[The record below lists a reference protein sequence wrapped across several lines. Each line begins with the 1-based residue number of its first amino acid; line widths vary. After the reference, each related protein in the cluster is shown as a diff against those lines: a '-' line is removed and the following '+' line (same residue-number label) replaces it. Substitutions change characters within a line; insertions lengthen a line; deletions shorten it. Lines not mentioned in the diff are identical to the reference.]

1 MDNIDNPEKKILIID
16 DDKVNVISLAN
27 ILKNQF
33 KVIVAK
39 DGLLGIT
46 AAEKHLPDLILLDV
60 IMPDMT
66 GYDVINK
73 LKESEVTKNIP
84 VIFITGLTNVDEN
97 TGAADIISKPFNE
110 SVIKEKISLFFK
122 EK

>member
-1 MDNIDNPEKKILIID
+1 MDNIDAPEKKILIID